1 MTPHHVPSAVPYCS
15 LGTCKPKVRR
25 PGLAGNTAHADP
37 GQDSLMLQGK
47 REAAGGEGTGGVSR
61 GCPGDEA
68 APLGHSAPLGKQRQR
83 QGAQYSE
90 L

>member
-1 MTPHHVPSAVPYCS
+1 
-15 LGTCKPKVRR
+15 
-25 PGLAGNTAHADP
+25 
-37 GQDSLMLQGK
+37 MLQGK
-47 REAAGGEGTGGVSR
+47 REAAGGEGTGGVTA
-61 GCPGDEA
+61 GAAQGDEA